1 MRTYKFTEFF
11 IGGNVAKSIVI
22 FFILMFAFASMA
34 KAQEKVGYAVLTDNG
49 DLEGKGKTLTFE
61 SGDAVPSWAMEL
73 NIFYRAPWS
82 SQCANITNIV
92 FEPSFKECYPS
103 TLLGW
108 FDDMENLT
116 NITGMK
122 DYLNTD
128 DITDMGSRFYNC
140 QKLSELDLS
149 GFKTSNVTNM
159 DGMFDWCLNL
169 TNIKFGDNFN
179 TGRVQQMNWMFYK
192 CEKLTT
198 LDLRG
203 FDTKN
208 VTDMSDM
215 FGECTN
221 LTAILVGDN
230 WSTDQVTLSE
240 GMFTN
245 CSSLIGNGGQWV
257 TSTDA
262 INANTSS
269 TGYLT
274 KDNYKV
280 FLELDGGTLEDGTV
294 INLIDDETTLPIPT
308 KQGAAF
314 LGWQR
319 QLTAS
324 TYESTVQIEVK
335 VKKNEGN
342 KKYKAQWGVGYAE
355 LSNNENGKTL
365 TFKSGGTIPDG
376 AMALNTGEE
385 SPAWNSLDKSEITQV
400 AFDETFQYARPTS
413 CYQWFSGFVRL
424 SDIKNIQYLH
434 TDDVT
439 TMKYMFYSCER
450 LKKLDLRTFN
460 TENVEDMDNLFNQ
473 CYELTV
479 LDLRSFN
486 TQKAKTAL
494 WSNHNHLE
502 YMFNNCKKLTTIL
515 IGNDWDAGE
524 NNYNSDMFLYN
535 YELIGNDGT
544 LYDLTDG
551 NRSAEYANADA
562 GGYLTKDN
570 YKIFYLWADDDI
582 PTYHTHTP
590 SSFDGNSAVTLD
602 KPEREGYELQYWER
616 VSPKGDVIG
625 GSSSSVTIAAGD
637 VGNRIYKAHWT
648 ITKHAVNFYNG
659 SEFLSSVE
667 VNYGSPLASDQYAK
681 PQKEGYY
688 LLKWTLNA
696 DDPDKLGYGSEPIE
710 EDINLYAQWKKDY
723 FLVALPEHLEF
734 IPKTD
739 SPTEHFEFGSKLQF
753 KVSDGYKATKV
764 YYKEN
769 GKEIIIE
776 PTNGVYTYDVPAKL
790 TEIYADVKMT
800 CTVSF
805 KVAADLEYNGTKQ
818 NLITLESTSPSEI
831 TIQYKVDDGE
841 YATTLPVATDAKD
854 YVVWYKVDETEKYA
868 AITETSLSVTISPKP
883 LTITAES
890 QSKIFGEDDP
900 QLTYNVDGLLSSD
913 KLTGSLTRD
922 KGEDVGKYDITQGTL
937 SASNNYKVTFNGAQ
951 LSILSQQAA
960 ALTDEQKPTANTLA
974 YNGKN
979 QSLVAAPIA
988 LPDGYNILYKL
999 SSQSNYFEA
1008 IPNAK
1013 DAGNYIVSVYYQGDD
1028 NHESFEGADIDVSI
1042 KKAQLS
1048 ITANSL
1054 TIDYAASIP
1063 NFTATYSGFVDNENE
1078 SVLSGTLSF
1087 DCKYNPSAGAGKY
1100 DIIPKGLSSNNYD
1113 ITFVKGVLTVKSE
1126 FEIEIEKESVVQEEI
1141 DPELFCVDGDGT
1153 VKLKFKTISGNIT
1166 GYRLTVENNVVEP
1179 QSGTIDAGD
1188 SRINV
1193 TIPSD
1198 IKPGYYPG
1206 QIVFTDGNKE
1216 SEQYNFT
1223 LKINMVKGVI
1233 KLLYRNVMFVD
1244 NHDTLFS
1251 EYQWVKNDIDIPNA
1265 RKQYYTEPE
1274 FAGSYK
1280 CKMKTRVGIDVL
1292 ACPFEQNI
1300 TAKSLKANVVVYPN
1314 PAMANQ
1320 RFTLQIRNYNP
1331 DNKYEIYITNSTGN
1345 IVKSITNAKQTNT
1358 IVLPLGHYIG
1368 ALICNGEKSGFKVLV
1383 E

>member
-1 MRTYKFTEFF
+1 MNCKY
-11 IGGNVAKSIVI
+11 IVGNVAKSIVI
-22 FFILMFAFASMA
+22 FFILIFAFASMA
-34 KAQEKVGYAVLTDNG
+34 KAQVGYAVLTDND

-61 SGDAVPSWAMEL
+61 SGDAVPNGALEL

-82 SQCANITNIV
+82 SQCTKITNIV
-92 FEPSFKECYPS
+92 FEPSFKKCYPS
-103 TLLGW
+103 LLLGW
-108 FDDMENLT
+108 FDDMQNLT

-159 DGMFDWCLNL
+159 EGMFDWCLNL

-179 TGRVQQMNWMFYK
+179 TGSVQQMNWMFFK

-198 LDLRG
+198 LDLRS
-203 FDTKN
+203 FDTRN
-208 VTDMSDM
+208 VTNMSDM
-215 FGECTN
+215 FGDCNN

-230 WSTDQVTLSE
+230 WSTDQVTISE

-245 CSSLIGNGGQWV
+245 CPSLIGNGGEWV

-280 FLELDGGTLEDGTV
+280 FLDLDGGTLEDGTV

-324 TYESTVQIEVK
+324 TYEPTVQIEVK

-365 TFKSGGTIPDG
+365 TFKSGGTIPGG

-413 CYQWFSGFVRL
+413 CYQWFSGFVNL

-439 TMKYMFYSCER
+439 TMKYMFYSCKR

-502 YMFNNCKKLTTIL
+502 DMFNNCQKLTTIL

-570 YKIFYLWADDDI
+570 YKIFYLWADEYI
-582 PTYHTHTP
+582 TTYHTHSP
-590 SSFDGNSAVTLD
+590 SSFDGNSAVTLE

-616 VSPKGDVIG
+616 ISANGNAIGDP
-625 GSSSSVTIAAGD
+625 STTVTIAAGD
-637 VGNRIYKAHWT
+637 VGNRIYKAYW
-648 ITKHAVNFYNG
+648 KLKA
-659 SEFLSSVE
+659 
-667 VNYGSPLASDQYAK
+667 PLPAILPA
-681 PQKEGYY
+681 
-688 LLKWTLNA
+688 
-696 DDPDKLGYGSEPIE
+696 
-710 EDINLYAQWKKDY
+710 ED
-723 FLVALPEHLEF
+723 LV
-734 IPKTD
+734 
-739 SPTEHFEFGSKLQF
+739 
-753 KVSDGYKATKV
+753 
-764 YYKEN
+764 
-769 GKEIIIE
+769 
-776 PTNGVYTYDVPAKL
+776 
-790 TEIYADVKMT
+790 
-800 CTVSF
+800 
-805 KVAADLEYNGTKQ
+805 YNGTKQ
-818 NLITLESTSPSEI
+818 NLITLESTIPSGI
-831 TIQYKVDDGE
+831 TVKYRVDDGA
-841 YATTLPVATDAKD
+841 YATTLPIATDAKD

-868 AITETSLSVTISPKP
+868 AVTETSLSVTISPKP
-883 LTITAES
+883 LTITANS
-890 QSKIFGEDDP
+890 Q
-900 QLTYNVDGLLSSD
+900 
-913 KLTGSLTRD
+913 
-922 KGEDVGKYDITQGTL
+922 
-937 SASNNYKVTFNGAQ
+937 
-951 LSILSQQAA
+951 
-960 ALTDEQKPTANTLA
+960 
-974 YNGKN
+974 
-979 QSLVAAPIA
+979 
-988 LPDGYNILYKL
+988 
-999 SSQSNYFEA
+999 
-1008 IPNAK
+1008 
-1013 DAGNYIVSVYYQGDD
+1013 
-1028 NHESFEGADIDVSI
+1028 
-1042 KKAQLS
+1042 
-1048 ITANSL
+1048 

-1063 NFTATYSGFVDNENE
+1063 NFTATYSGFVGDENE
-1078 SVLSGTLSF
+1078 SALTGTLTF
-1087 DCKYNPSAGAGKY
+1087 DCAYNPSSESGSY
-1100 DIIPKGLSSNNYD
+1100 DITPKGLSSNNYD
-1113 ITFVKGVLTVKSE
+1113 IKFVKGILTVNPNPNPETEPEPITLPNK
-1126 FEIEIEKESVVQEEI
+1126 IEIDKESIVQEDI
-1141 DPELFCVDGDGT
+1141 DPELYCVNGDGT

-1166 GYRLTVENNVVEP
+1166 GYSLTVENNVVEP
-1179 QSGTIDAGD
+1179 QSGTIDVGD

-1193 TIPSD
+1193 IIPSD
-1198 IKPGYYPG
+1198 IKPGYYSG
-1206 QIVFTDGNKE
+1206 QIVFTDGTVE
-1216 SEQYNFT
+1216 TDPYNFT

-1251 EYQWVKNDIDIPNA
+1251 EYQWVKNDVDIPNA

-1292 ACPFEQNI
+1292 ACPFEQNVS
-1300 TAKSLKANVVVYPN
+1300 AKALKANVVVYPN
-1314 PAMANQ
+1314 PAVANQ
-1320 RFTLQIRNYNP
+1320 RFTLQIINYNP

-1345 IVKSITNAKQTNT
+1345 IVKSITNAQQTNT
-1358 IVLPLGHYIG
+1358 IELPMGHFIG